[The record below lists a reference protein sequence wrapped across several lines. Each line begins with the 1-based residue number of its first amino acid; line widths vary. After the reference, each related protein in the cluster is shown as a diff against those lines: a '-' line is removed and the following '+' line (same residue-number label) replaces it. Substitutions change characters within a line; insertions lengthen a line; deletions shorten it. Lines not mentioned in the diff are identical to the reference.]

1 MPTVMDIPIIT
12 QRLIIRA
19 ITLEDDNFIV
29 KLLNMPS
36 WLQFIGD
43 RNVRTAAD
51 ARQYIRSGPLRSY
64 DENGFGAWVVM
75 SKETLEP
82 VGMCGFFKRAYLDR
96 PDLGFAF
103 LPEYEGRGY
112 AKEAVSASLDYARLK
127 LNLHSLL
134 AITLPRN
141 ERSVKLLER
150 AGFRFLKSIKPP
162 DAEPLALYELKQ
174 LF

>member
-1 MPTVMDIPIIT
+1 MDIPIIT

-103 LPEYEGRGY
+103 YRNTRGGDMQRKPY
-112 AKEAVSASLDYARLK
+112 
-127 LNLHSLL
+127 
-134 AITLPRN
+134 PR
-141 ERSVKLLER
+141 RWTMP
-150 AGFRFLKSIKPP
+150 A
-162 DAEPLALYELKQ
+162 
-174 LF
+174 